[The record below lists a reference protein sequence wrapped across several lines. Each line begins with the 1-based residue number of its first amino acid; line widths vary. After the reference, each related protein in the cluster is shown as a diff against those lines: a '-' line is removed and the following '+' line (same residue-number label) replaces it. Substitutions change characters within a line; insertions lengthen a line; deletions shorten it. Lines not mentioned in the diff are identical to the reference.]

1 MLHQLADTSI
11 YSTKAY
17 AYSKNGQWYAKHGAT
32 GKDGHRKAH
41 ARTYHADISK
51 WLSIMLYTDRVREA
65 IEVHKRIMQACSN
78 HAAYFEAISYKITC
92 SMQIM
97 HEKLESGM
105 WPIYI
110 PKLLDVEVWSALL
123 ARANC

>member
-1 MLHQLADTSI
+1 
-11 YSTKAY
+11 
-17 AYSKNGQWYAKHGAT
+17 
-32 GKDGHRKAH
+32 
-41 ARTYHADISK
+41 
-51 WLSIMLYTDRVREA
+51 MLYTDRVREA

-105 WPIYI
+105 SPIYI

-123 ARANC
+123 GRANC